1 MKRILCLLL
10 VLLLWAAP
18 ALADTLVVEK
28 IDKMEQT
35 IQQIQA
41 SDASVVDVTA
51 TSLSPA
57 NIRLLMDTFPQR
69 TFLYRIRAF
78 NRHIPWDTQH
88 LDLKYSEY
96 KKLSQLTDVMA
107 LLPCLTQVTTYGY
120 VFTAEE
126 LDRLKAD
133 YPGVTFNCK
142 FHMAHHIIRTDLTA
156 FCTRH
161 AKYTKNRHTQAD
173 FAAFRHCPDLKAL
186 DIGHNAVTDIR
197 FLKDLPKLQILIV
210 ADNQISDLEPLR
222 YQNQLVYLELIHND
236 GVTDISPLADLT
248 ELIDLHIGKCNIT
261 DFTPLYNLKKLD
273 RLWLGGNPIT
283 DEQLKELQE
292 HLPNTTINS
301 TAITYPTAEGWRQG
315 HPRYLKIVEIF
326 ENDKYI
332 PFP

>member
-1 MKRILCLLL
+1 
-10 VLLLWAAP
+10 
-18 ALADTLVVEK
+18 
-28 IDKMEQT
+28 
-35 IQQIQA
+35 
-41 SDASVVDVTA
+41 
-51 TSLSPA
+51 
-57 NIRLLMDTFPQR
+57 
-69 TFLYRIRAF
+69 
-78 NRHIPWDTQH
+78 
-88 LDLKYSEY
+88 
-96 KKLSQLTDVMA
+96 MA

-248 ELIDLHIGKCNIT
+248 ELIDLHIGKCTIT
-261 DFTPLYNLKKLD
+261 DFTPPVQPEKAGPAVAG
-273 RLWLGGNPIT
+273 RQP
-283 DEQLKELQE
+283 
-292 HLPNTTINS
+292 HHRR
-301 TAITYPTAEGWRQG
+301 AAEGTAGAFAQHHHQLHR
-315 HPRYLKIVEIF
+315 HYLSHSRGLAAGAPPIP
-326 ENDKYI
+326 ENCGN
-332 PFP
+332 F